1 MLNPTLDRDLLAEL
15 RPIFGKAAKT
25 AAKAVTDPA
34 KFDRIITEAIVIGAY
49 RVKAKSIH
57 QVNDGREYNNA
68 ASITLSGK
76 GLPDVE
82 VAVEYDVAPD
92 GTPLVDTASVIF
104 AVFVDRY
111 IDPMSAGVDPIGLA
125 ESILGRALA
134 GTKVVVTK
142 AQNGGHWSYGDHPKI
157 GGHSEAGEDIIIHA
171 FPEIG
176 GIDSPLGSA
185 IREIKGFLVQ

>member
-1 MLNPTLDRDLLAEL
+1 MLNPTLDLDILAEL

-34 KFDRIITEAIVIGAY
+34 KFDRIITDAIVIGAY

-92 GTPLVDTASVIF
+92 GTPIVDLGSVFF
-104 AVFVDRY
+104 AVAVDRY
-111 IDPMSAGVDPIGLA
+111 VHPEAAGVDPTGLA
-125 ESILGRALA
+125 ESILGLAFGHLVCGRAL
-134 GTKVVVTK
+134 G
-142 AQNGGHWSYGDHPKI
+142 
-157 GGHSEAGEDIIIHA
+157 
-171 FPEIG
+171 
-176 GIDSPLGSA
+176 
-185 IREIKGFLVQ
+185 LVAP